1 MFLVALGV
9 SKRSFDS
16 KNFVFALLTQL
27 SGMGKY
33 LVLSDEVKNAIE
45 ANIPVVAL
53 ESTIISHGMPYPEN
67 IQTAREVEQI
77 IAENGAMPATIA
89 IINGEICVGLTE
101 EQLEFM
107 ATAKDIV
114 KASRRDL
121 PVILMKKL
129 HASTTVAATMICA
142 NLAGIKVFV
151 TGGIGGVHR
160 DAERSFDISADLQE
174 LAKTDVAVVS
184 AGAKAILDLKLTM
197 EYLETLGVPVLGY
210 QTEEFPAFYTRKS
223 GITVNYRVETPEEIA
238 TIIHTKW
245 DLGLHGGII
254 IGNPIPEEYSMD
266 PKEMNKAIGTALK
279 EVDELGIEGKEVTP
293 FLLDKIKELTVGESL
308 KANIALI
315 QNNAL
320 LGAKIAVAL
329 NKLEEPE

>member
-1 MFLVALGV
+1 M
-9 SKRSFDS
+9 KE
-16 KNFVFALLTQL
+16 
-27 SGMGKY
+27 Y
-33 LVLSDEVKNAIE
+33 LVFSNEVKSAIE

-67 IQTAREVEQI
+67 IHTAREVERI

-89 IINGEICVGLTE
+89 IIDGKICIGLTE
-101 EQLEFM
+101 DQIEFM
-107 ATAKDIV
+107 AAAKDIV

-121 PVILMKKL
+121 PIILTKKL

-160 DAERSFDISADLQE
+160 DAERTFDISADLQE

-210 QTEEFPAFYTRKS
+210 QTDEFPAFYTKKS
-223 GITVNYRVETPEEIA
+223 GIKVNYRVETPEEIA
-238 TIIHTKW
+238 AIIRTKW
-245 DLGLHGGII
+245 DLGLHGGVI
-254 IGNPIPEEYSMD
+254 IGNPIPEKYSMD
-266 PKEMNKAIGTALK
+266 PKEMHTAISIALN
-279 EVDELGIEGKEVTP
+279 EADELGIEGKEVTP
-293 FLLDKIKELTVGESL
+293 FLLDKIKELTAGESL

-315 QNNAL
+315 KNNAL
-320 LGAKIAVAL
+320 LGAKVAVAL
-329 NKLEEPE
+329 NNPGSS